1 MLCGTVFY
9 FEQLTKITSSRGFSK
24 GKEKEGKDEINTETK
39 RGEKNWMSFFPPQQ
53 KTFRQTDLILQS
65 E

>member
-1 MLCGTVFY
+1 MFY

-39 RGEKNWMSFFPPQQ
+39 SGEKNWMSFFSS
-53 KTFRQTDLILQS
+53 TAENIQTNRFNTA

>member
-1 MLCGTVFY
+1 MFY
-9 FEQLTKITSSRGFSK
+9 FEQLTKITSRRGFSK
-24 GKEKEGKDEINTETK
+24 GKEKEGKDEINTGTK
-39 RGEKNWMSFFPPQQ
+39 REKLDEVFFLPQQ